1 MNGDAYVFGYGSLA
15 DGARGLPCVLRGWR
29 RGWGVAM
36 DNRRTLP
43 GYRYF
48 LDRGSDERPAVYV
61 AFLDI
66 REAPGATVNGV
77 VFPADLPALD
87 ARERNYAR
95 VDVTHV
101 TDHAGGGRVWAY
113 AGLPEARERCAAGRR
128 EGTAVVWDQYLARVR
143 GGFEAHGALARFE
156 ALTDPPGVPV
166 RALREVRVP
175 AREGHPQPP
184 DGG

>member
-1 MNGDAYVFGYGSLA
+1 MDGDAFVFAYGSLV
-15 DGARGLPCVLRGWR
+15 DDARGVPCSLRGWR

-48 LDRGSDERPAVYV
+48 VDDSGRPDVYV

-66 REAPGATVNGV
+66 QPDAGARVDGV
-77 VFPADLPALD
+77 IFPADLAALD

-95 VDVTHV
+95 VDVEV
-101 TDHAGGGRVWAY
+101 DADVGGPVWAY
-113 AGLPEARERCAAGRR
+113 VGLPEARSRLAAGRGA
-128 EGTAVVWDQYLARVR
+128 GTAVVWEEYIARVR
-143 GGFEAHGALARFE
+143 EGFAALRVAF
-156 ALTDPPGVPV
+156 DVGVDLPV

-175 AREGHPQPP
+175 A
-184 DGG
+184 